1 MKFALNICMGMRF
14 PCRKR
19 FSIVKNAFL
28 EDCIWSRV
36 YSVFGH
42 TSTYINF
49 VLTRVDLMKYTDHGW
64 KLLRKIFGVYSM
76 QIGLKCT
83 HKPDLKIWAQY
94 LGIYAENA
102 SGYDTG
108 SLPLTER
115 AIYQIIRFIML
126 NWKRVHAKFL

>member
-1 MKFALNICMGMRF
+1 MGMRF

-83 HKPDLKIWAQY
+83 HKPDLK
-94 LGIYAENA
+94 
-102 SGYDTG
+102 T
-108 SLPLTER
+108 
-115 AIYQIIRFIML
+115 F
-126 NWKRVHAKFL
+126 